1 MEGPVAVFLP
11 GLGSISP
18 GPVFFISLGM
28 RKPVW
33 ESCGPGV
40 LEAASTTQKLFA
52 RAPDTFEPN
61 LKLVLVLIYFLLI
74 PHLPK
79 GLEGARSFLP

>member
-1 MEGPVAVFLP
+1 MEGPRGFPARSRQHLAGASF
-11 GLGSISP
+11 
-18 GPVFFISLGM
+18 GM

-52 RAPDTFEPN
+52 RAPDTFGAQF
-61 LKLVLVLIYFLLI
+61 KAGSGSHLLP
-74 PHLPK
+74 PHPPPAK
-79 GLEGARSFLP
+79 GS